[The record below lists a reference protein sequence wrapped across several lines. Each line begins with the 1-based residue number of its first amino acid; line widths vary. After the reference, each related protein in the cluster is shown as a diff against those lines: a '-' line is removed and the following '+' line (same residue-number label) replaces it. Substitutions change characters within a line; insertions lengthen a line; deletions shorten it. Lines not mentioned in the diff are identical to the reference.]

1 MDLLFRGNQ
10 WKVVMIASAWLL
22 TGATQCIITKARVLI
37 PFKCL
42 SLSNLDHRLL
52 AKYLRR
58 KL

>member
-1 MDLLFRGNQ
+1 MDLLFRWNQ
-10 WKVVMIASAWLL
+10 GKVVNIASAWLL
-22 TGATQCIITKARVLI
+22 TGAAQCIITKARVLI